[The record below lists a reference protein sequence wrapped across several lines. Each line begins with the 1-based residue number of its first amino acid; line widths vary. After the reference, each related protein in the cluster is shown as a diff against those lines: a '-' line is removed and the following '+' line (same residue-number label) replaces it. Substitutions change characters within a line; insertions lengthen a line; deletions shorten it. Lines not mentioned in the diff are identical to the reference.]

1 MNPEPIAYQHV
12 THHYV
17 GAFVDELVRSGL
29 RHVCLGPGSRSTPL
43 ALLCAQHPEL
53 RVWVHV
59 DERSAAFFALG
70 MARTL
75 GQPVALV
82 CTSGTAAANFLP
94 AVVEACLTRVPLVVL
109 TADRPHELR
118 DVGAA
123 QTIDQVRL
131 YGSHVKW
138 FVDMALPEATTPMLR
153 YARAVASR
161 AVALARDVPAGPVHV
176 NFPLRE
182 PLVPLPG
189 PRPAAADSAPAAWW
203 GRPGGAP
210 YTAVAAGPRALAEEE
225 VGALAAEL
233 AAARRVVLVCGP
245 DTPAG
250 ALGPIA
256 SLARRLGCPVLA
268 DPLSGL
274 RTAPV
279 APETAVIDAYDVFLR
294 DESAVA
300 ALAPD
305 LIVRFGALPVS
316 KPLLLYME
324 RYAER
329 RQWVVDPGAQWRDPI
344 LAASRMIYADPA
356 ALARA
361 LERALDGPAGRAQGS
376 DGAADWLGLWRDL
389 NRATRAGLRQAV
401 EALDEPFEG
410 RVFHELASLLP
421 DGTLLYVGNSMP
433 IRDMDAFFP
442 AVSRRLRVM
451 GNRGASGIDGVVS
464 SALGAAAAAGG
475 PVVLVLGDLS
485 FYHDLNGLLAA
496 KLHGLNATIIVINND
511 GGGIFSF
518 LPQAAYPDHFEA
530 LFGTPTGLDFRP
542 AVEMYGGRWVRPRDW
557 AGFRAAV
564 AEAVAGGGLHVIEVA
579 TDRARN
585 VPLHRQVFAAALTA
599 VGFRLAEAAGA
610 TGGPGET
617 GAGRALRAGGAER
630 GGSGA

>member
-1 MNPEPIAYQHV
+1 VPIPRGGVAGQRQEPPRASGGAGRDPGRPRAPVHGSGGPRGAGAAEIRQRAAPVHAGAGPGGHWSDGVGARGAGAPHPGHRRPSHRQGPGPHPPPGGGAPGLVRRSHRLGGQPGPGRVGRGLAVGPVGRGGRLAVRRLRHHGRFGPRKRVRGIMPEAAAHAGRPVGRRAMNPEPIAYQHV

-344 LAASRMIYADPA
+344 LAASRMIY
-356 ALARA
+356 
-361 LERALDGPAGRAQGS
+361 
-376 DGAADWLGLWRDL
+376 
-389 NRATRAGLRQAV
+389 
-401 EALDEPFEG
+401 
-410 RVFHELASLLP
+410 
-421 DGTLLYVGNSMP
+421 
-433 IRDMDAFFP
+433 
-442 AVSRRLRVM
+442 
-451 GNRGASGIDGVVS
+451 
-464 SALGAAAAAGG
+464 
-475 PVVLVLGDLS
+475 
-485 FYHDLNGLLAA
+485 
-496 KLHGLNATIIVINND
+496 
-511 GGGIFSF
+511 
-518 LPQAAYPDHFEA
+518 
-530 LFGTPTGLDFRP
+530 
-542 AVEMYGGRWVRPRDW
+542 
-557 AGFRAAV
+557 
-564 AEAVAGGGLHVIEVA
+564 
-579 TDRARN
+579 
-585 VPLHRQVFAAALTA
+585 
-599 VGFRLAEAAGA
+599 
-610 TGGPGET
+610 
-617 GAGRALRAGGAER
+617 
-630 GGSGA
+630 